1 MTEEQ
6 ALAELNKLAELGP
19 DEYFHRAENKEVV
32 KEAMSWLKAVLYTHT
47 QSSKFAYILQHGS
60 QYMAFDSAQEA
71 QDFAES
77 KGLKGCHLMYIQKI
91 KKGVITHD

>member
-1 MTEEQ
+1 MTELE
-6 ALAELNKLAELGP
+6 ALLELNKLAELGP

-32 KEAMSWLKAVLYTHT
+32 AEAMVWLKALVYAR
-47 QSSKFAYILQHGS
+47 SRASIFAIVLQHGS